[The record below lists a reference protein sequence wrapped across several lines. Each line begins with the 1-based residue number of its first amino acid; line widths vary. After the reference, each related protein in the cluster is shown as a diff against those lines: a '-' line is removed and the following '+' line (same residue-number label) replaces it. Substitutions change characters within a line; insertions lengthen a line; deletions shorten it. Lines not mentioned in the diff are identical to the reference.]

1 MGLAW
6 TIYVKDYLTHR
17 GRAINVKTSLTGAA
31 GMIAI
36 RRRRKLKCSFCGK
49 SDQDVTR
56 LIGGPGVHIC
66 DACVGICNK
75 VLDATPV
82 AFAGWQAMT
91 DQQLLGALKVA
102 EATVEATRAVLQAQ
116 IEELRRREISW
127 DAIGRALGISRQ
139 AAWERFS

>member
-1 MGLAW
+1 LTQGAW
-6 TIYVKDYLTHR
+6 LTIVKATLTK
-17 GRAINVKTSLTGAA
+17 AMI
-31 GMIAI
+31 MIALK
-36 RRRRKLKCSFCGK
+36 RRKRLKCSFCGK
-49 SDQDVTR
+49 SDKEVAR

-91 DQQLLGALKVA
+91 DDQLLGALKVA

-127 DAIGRALGISRQ
+127 DTIGQALGVSRQ

>member
-1 MGLAW
+1 
-6 TIYVKDYLTHR
+6 
-17 GRAINVKTSLTGAA
+17 
-31 GMIAI
+31 MIALK
-36 RRRRKLKCSFCGK
+36 RRKKLKCSFCGK
-49 SDQDVTR
+49 SDQEVTR

-66 DACVGICNK
+66 DACVGVCNK

-91 DQQLLGALKVA
+91 DDQLLGALKVA

-127 DAIGRALGISRQ
+127 DMIGQALGISRQ

>member
-1 MGLAW
+1 MLAL
-6 TIYVKDYLTHR
+6 K
-17 GRAINVKTSLTGAA
+17 
-31 GMIAI
+31 
-36 RRRRKLKCSFCGK
+36 RRKKLKCSFCGK
-49 SDQDVTR
+49 SDKEVTR

-91 DQQLLGALKVA
+91 DDQLLGALKVA
-102 EATVEATRAVLQAQ
+102 EATVDATRAVLQAQ

-127 DAIGRALGISRQ
+127 DTIGQALGVSRQ